1 MGNMSKYAS
10 SDGTDLKAADFIGKN
25 LKVVISEVTI
35 RKYPAREDQP
45 ATEKPV
51 LSFEGKEKQLVL
63 NATNTKTLIKAYGE
77 FSEDW
82 LSHEIGLTTADY
94 TDKGFGHGWVVQ
106 PLDVEPEEFS
116 DSIPF

>member
-1 MGNMSKYAS
+1 MDMNKYAA
-10 SDGTDLKAADFIGKN
+10 SDSTDLKAADFVGKN
-25 LKVVISEVTI
+25 LRVIISEVTV
-35 RKYPAREDQP
+35 RNYPAREDQP

-82 LSHEIGLTTADY
+82 LTHEIGLTTADY
-94 TDKGFGHGWVVQ
+94 TDKNFGYGWIVK
-106 PLDVEPEEFS
+106 PLDIEPEEF
-116 DSIPF
+116 DDEIPF